1 MRRPTQLWFLLGLMV
16 LSSCTMFFEDIEVRD
31 VRGISLQGNSPEVT
45 VELYN
50 PNRYNIEATAA
61 AIDLQHDGRV
71 IGHLSLPPEPV
82 MLAPQ
87 EATDMTVI
95 CTFEPGALPAIVGG
109 GLKSLLTG
117 KGFEIEA
124 TGTVSGKAWGRHWD
138 MPVEVSK
145 TIK

>member
-1 MRRPTQLWFLLGLMV
+1 MRGLTQLWFLLGLMA
-16 LSSCTMFFEDIEVRD
+16 LSSCTVFFEDIEVRD

-50 PNRYNIEATAA
+50 PNRYKIEATAA
-61 AIDLQHDGRV
+61 DIDLLHDGRV
-71 IGHLSLPPEPV
+71 IGHLALPPDPV
-82 MLAPQ
+82 MLAPK
-87 EATDMTVI
+87 EATNMTVI
-95 CTFEPGALPAIVGG
+95 CTLEPGALPAIVGG
-109 GLKSLLTG
+109 GLKSLLSG

-124 TGTVSGKAWGRHWD
+124 TGSVSGKAWGRNWD